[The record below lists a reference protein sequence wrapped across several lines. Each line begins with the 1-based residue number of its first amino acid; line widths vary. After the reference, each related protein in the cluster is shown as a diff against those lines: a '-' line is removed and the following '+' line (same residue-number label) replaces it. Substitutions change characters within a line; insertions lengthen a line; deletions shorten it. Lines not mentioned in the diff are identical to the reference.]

1 MQPATKK
8 AVAGA
13 QRFLADAS
21 TAMGAY
27 ASDVGKGHAPTTQQL
42 WRRSALSRNGP
53 LSGEAERSAAA
64 SASAPRVWAWRWRRR
79 WFFKCGKFRTS
90 EQYDVQELRRQ
101 VAARGV
107 EKKTRFWVQQ
117 RVPKLG
123 PESDPRFG
131 SFCAFPNTKHKARG
145 PDNNPQKWTPKIEK
159 QQVLVTW
166 RWARWLASRPGP
178 TPLFVNLDET
188 GVLMFLGDMHGN
200 VARPACAA
208 ASPMKDVTQNVTRR
222 LLRSQVRHVAIICG
236 DASAQ
241 LLLHQVLIGDKSIL
255 PVGLQ
260 CELQADAPRNVTV

>member
-107 EKKTRFWVQQ
+107 EKTNTFLGPTTGSKIVAGKRPPFWVLLCVSLNKTQSPEAKK
-117 RVPKLG
+117 RPPKVD
-123 PESDPRFG
+123 PENRKNR
-131 SFCAFPNTKHKARG
+131 C
-145 PDNNPQKWTPKIEK
+145 W
-159 QQVLVTW
+159 
-166 RWARWLASRPGP
+166 
-178 TPLFVNLDET
+178 
-188 GVLMFLGDMHGN
+188 
-200 VARPACAA
+200 
-208 ASPMKDVTQNVTRR
+208 
-222 LLRSQVRHVAIICG
+222 
-236 DASAQ
+236 
-241 LLLHQVLIGDKSIL
+241 
-255 PVGLQ
+255 
-260 CELQADAPRNVTV
+260 